1 MASRSSRTT
10 STPTSRSRRSPRLA
24 TLDGFNRVIQ
34 VGGFSKTVTAA
45 LRVAY
50 LVARPDWSEAI
61 VDMKLATT
69 LGNSAFAAAAMHHF
83 LLEGGFRRHLDALR
97 PRLAEAIARASRQL
111 SARGATPWVEPQG
124 GLFLWAELPGRPR
137 RDGSRPVR
145 ARGQCGLCA
154 RPFVQLLAEMA
165 KLHALQCRGQRR
177 SARVRR
183 ARKGDGESGEIRV
196 DRIATCAA
204 SATAVRAAAPVANW
218 SREAWVPSPACGRR
232 WREAPDEGGRRQA
245 PW

>member
-1 MASRSSRTT
+1 MSNSLAHETMNSLSTSSAPAAPVSRVG
-10 STPTSRSRRSPRLA
+10 L
-24 TLDGFNRVIQ
+24 VI
-34 VGGFSKTVTAA
+34 
-45 LRVAY
+45 
-50 LVARPDWSEAI
+50 
-61 VDMKLATT
+61 
-69 LGNSAFAAAAMHHF
+69 
-83 LLEGGFRRHLDALR
+83 DALR
-97 PRLAEAIARASRQL
+97 ARIDSRALGKGAKLPSVRRLAEQHDVSKSTVVEAYDRPMGRAAGRAVSLGR
-111 SARGATPWVEPQG
+111 ATR
-124 GLFLWAELPGRPR
+124 LAR

-183 ARKGDGESGEIRV
+183 ARTGNGEGGEVRV

-204 SATAVRAAAPVANW
+204 SATAVRAAAPAANW
-218 SREAWVPSPACGRR
+218 S
-232 WREAPDEGGRRQA
+232 REAPDEGGRRQA